1 MKVGMY
7 NKLLVLGLLMVPVA
21 VSAVMAEPQTMGFA
35 DFEKIMKQD
44 MDFVNKIISGI
55 ENKIDSLYTL
65 IGKRVDK
72 KVSDY
77 ILGIRKNF
85 VFHPFYTSAID
96 ISEPDATTH
105 SKEIQYLRS
114 GLTKKRARIDE
125 FEKTILGIAQ
135 LYGITASQWESA
147 YPEISW

>member
-44 MDFVNKIISGI
+44 MDFGNKIISGI
-55 ENKIDSLYTL
+55 ENKSDSLYTL

-77 ILGIRKNF
+77 ILGIRKNLSF
-85 VFHPFYTSAID
+85 
-96 ISEPDATTH
+96 
-105 SKEIQYLRS
+105 
-114 GLTKKRARIDE
+114 
-125 FEKTILGIAQ
+125 ILFTPP
-135 LYGITASQWESA
+135 L
-147 YPEISW
+147 